1 MNKLLIITPWFL
13 PSVKAGGPVR
23 SVLGL
28 SELLSEE
35 NQIYIL
41 TPSTDVITQTRHPK
55 IQENKWILFKNNIH
69 VYYHEEKLKK
79 ALFLDIVKQ
88 IQPKSIYLNNI
99 WSLSYTWVP
108 VRIISSIYPN
118 IKLILAT
125 RGMLDPNSIRI
136 KSFKKN
142 TFLKMLNASGLKN
155 KVIYHSTNSSETNNI
170 KKRLKNIKV
179 VEIPNVNFI
188 ERSNKKSNK
197 KRGELK
203 ILFLSRIVPIKKLDF
218 ALDILTNVPSHLK
231 IHFDIFGNI
240 EDENYFNECNNIILR
255 MPPHVKV
262 NYKGII
268 SMDKTANV
276 IADYHL
282 LFLPSA
288 NENFGHAIVESMLC
302 GIPVLISDQTPWIGL
317 ESFKAGYDI
326 SLNRKDLFLNVLIKF
341 AEMDLTTWLG
351 WSWGAREFIQKKMN
365 KDEIKKQY
373 TDLFFNG

>member
-1 MNKLLIITPWFL
+1 
-13 PSVKAGGPVR
+13 
-23 SVLGL
+23 LGL
-28 SELLSEE
+28 SELLSEYSE
-35 NQIYIL
+35 IYIL
-41 TPSTDVITQTRHPK
+41 TPSTDIITQTKHQN
-55 IQENKWILFKNNIH
+55 IQENKWMLFKKNIH
-69 VYYHEEKLKK
+69 LYYHQGKLKK
-79 ALFLDIVKQ
+79 NLLIEIVKQ
-88 IQPKSIYLNNI
+88 IQPNSIYFNNI
-99 WSLSYTWVP
+99 WSLSYTWIP
-108 VRIISSIYPN
+108 VRILSSIYPK

-288 NENFGHAIVESMLC
+288 NENFGHAIVESLMC
-302 GIPVLISDQTPWIGL
+302 GVPVLISDQTPWIGL

-326 SLNRKDLFLNVLIKF
+326 SLNKKDLFLSALIKF
-341 AEMDLTTWLG
+341 AEMDLTAWLE
-351 WSWGAREFIQKKMN
+351 WSRGARDFIQKKMN
-365 KDEIKKQY
+365 KEKIKKEY
-373 TDLFFNG
+373 LHLFFNE